1 MRLRL
6 VHTLSIL
13 LVSAVVIAVVSMA
26 AVTAWNLKNG
36 FADYLR
42 ARDVER
48 LEKFAALVGDAAQQA
63 GGIEAL
69 RSRIPSM
76 RQLID
81 EFAEAL
87 ELPNRRPPRHVAE
100 PRKGGGDGFPK
111 RQPPSG
117 VDGFGPRV
125 IVVTPDGNPIFH
137 RPPSSN
143 AGETID
149 RPIFVNGAVVAL
161 ARLRESEQVP
171 DATEARFLRNQYI
184 GILAVS
190 ACLTLL
196 ALVSAWWF
204 AKRWV
209 RPLQLAQHATARIAR
224 GEFDVRADE
233 HPTDA
238 KRGDEIDD
246 LLRDINQM
254 AESLQRLEHSRRRW
268 LADISHELRTP
279 LAGLRGDIEA
289 LVDGVRP
296 LKHDAV
302 VSLREKA
309 IQLGALVDDLHL
321 LAMSDLKALPCHFS
335 DVDAVAIV
343 QQTVMRFAARARSVG
358 LSLDADLS
366 GIATLVACWDKTRI
380 DQLLGNVLENSLR
393 YTDSPGKILLTL
405 THVESSISIS
415 VDDSAPGVSETDYAH
430 LFEPLFRAH
439 SSSNR
444 HRGGSGLGL
453 AICEAIARSHGG
465 RISASKSRFGG
476 LCVRVDLPFSAEST
490 S

>member
-13 LVSAVVIAVVSMA
+13 LLSAVVIAVFSMA

-69 RSRIPSM
+69 RLRSPNM
-76 RQLID
+76 RQLLD
-81 EFAEAL
+81 QFADSL
-87 ELPNRRPPRHVAE
+87 GLPNRRPPRQGDETRRASGDAFAKR
-100 PRKGGGDGFPK
+100 PPPGGA
-111 RQPPSG
+111 
-117 VDGFGPRV
+117 DGFGPRV
-125 IVVTPDGNPIFH
+125 IVVNLDGRPIFH
-137 RPPSSN
+137 RPGSDN

-149 RPIFVNGAVVAL
+149 RPIFVNGTIVAL
-161 ARLRESEQVP
+161 ARLRESERVP

-184 GILAVS
+184 GILVVS
-190 ACLTLL
+190 ASLTLL
-196 ALVSAWWF
+196 ALASAWWI
-204 AKRWV
+204 ARRWV
-209 RPLQLAQHATARIAR
+209 RPLQSAQYATARIAR

-233 HPTDA
+233 RPTDA
-238 KRGDEIDD
+238 QRGDEIGD
-246 LLRDINQM
+246 LLRNINQM

-296 LKHDAV
+296 LKHGAV
-302 VSLREKA
+302 VALREKA
-309 IQLGALVDDLHL
+309 IQLGTLVDDLHM
-321 LAMSDLKALPCHFS
+321 LAMSDLKALPCQFE
-335 DVDAVAIV
+335 DIDAVAIV
-343 QQTVMRFAARARSVG
+343 QQTVVRFAERATGAG
-358 LSLDADLS
+358 LSLDMDLNGLTS
-366 GIATLVACWDKTRI
+366 LSVCWDKARI
-380 DQLLGNVLENSLR
+380 DQLLDNLLENSLR
-393 YTDSPGKILLTL
+393 YTDSPGRVSLTL
-405 THVESSISIS
+405 THAENKVSMT
-415 VDDSAPGVSETDYAH
+415 VDDSAPGVGEADYAH
-430 LFEPLFRAH
+430 LFEPLYRAD

-444 HRGGSGLGL
+444 YRGGSGLGL

-465 RISASKSRFGG
+465 RITATASRLGG
-476 LCVRVDLPFSAEST
+476 LCVRVELPMCVEASS
-490 S
+490 